1 MSDCPIKFTLN
12 VMKDYHDE
20 VLNASFN
27 NDEYSED
34 GEPNEL
40 DRSMSSVASGG
51 DEKSVRSRNQ
61 SINEAKVDPDLQR
74 IPQKSDFTKKPS
86 IIYENTE
93 LINKLESEAKK

>member
-1 MSDCPIKFTLN
+1 
-12 VMKDYHDE
+12 

-40 DRSMSSVASGG
+40 DRSMSSVTSGG
-51 DEKSVRSRNQ
+51 EEKPTNRSRNQ
-61 SINEAKVDPDLQR
+61 SINEVKVDPDLQR

-86 IIYENTE
+86 IIYENT
-93 LINKLESEAKK
+93 